1 MEGGGR
7 IPILE
12 SFTTAI
18 QKKKIKIIVNGSN
31 LF

>member
-1 MEGGGR
+1 MEGGG
-7 IPILE
+7 E
-12 SFTTAI
+12 YQSFTTAI